1 MNKLLIT
8 LLGVVTLSACT
19 TLPTSSENLVRG
31 DGYFKD
37 GQYEK
42 ALKAYNRAIAL
53 NPENLEAYASRGSA
67 HYFLGHYSLA
77 QADFEHVL
85 QQNPYSA
92 DSYSAYAS
100 ALAAQEDYQDA
111 LKIIG
116 MAIELQPNDP
126 KNLFSRAGIYFMLGR
141 LQEAVEDYTTILRVY
156 PAADVYNAR
165 GAAYLYMN
173 KKDLAE
179 QDFEAAKQPG
189 MPATLSVYNMAK

>member
-1 MNKLLIT
+1 MNKLLII
-8 LLGVVTLSACT
+8 LSGIVTLSACT

-53 NPENLEAYASRGSA
+53 NPESLEAYASRGSA

-100 ALAAQEDYQDA
+100 TLAAQGDYQNA
-111 LKIIG
+111 LKIIE
-116 MAIELQPNDP
+116 MAIQLQPNDP
-126 KNLFSRAGIYFMLGR
+126 KNLFSRAGIYFMLGK
-141 LQEAVEDYTTILRVY
+141 LQEAVEDYSTVLSVY
-156 PAADVYNAR
+156 PAVEVYNAR
-165 GAAYLYMN
+165 GATYLYMD

-179 QDFEAAKQPG
+179 QDFEKAKQPG
-189 MPATLSVYNMAK
+189 MPATLGVYNMYK